1 MAINLNLSGRKEDST
16 KAISVESPQYIKKVD
31 FVDAS
36 NYIYIGEAVPGT
48 NTSDPLWRISRVEIS
63 SDATDN
69 DITIGYAGG
78 SSSFDKKWSDHLTL
92 QYS

>member
-16 KAISVESPQYIKKVD
+16 KSISVESPQYIKKVD

-36 NYIYIGEAVPGT
+36 NIYIGEAVPGT
-48 NTSDPLWRISRVEIS
+48 SLSDASWRIYRVEIS

-78 SSSFDKKWSDHLTL
+78 SSSFDKKWSDHLQL